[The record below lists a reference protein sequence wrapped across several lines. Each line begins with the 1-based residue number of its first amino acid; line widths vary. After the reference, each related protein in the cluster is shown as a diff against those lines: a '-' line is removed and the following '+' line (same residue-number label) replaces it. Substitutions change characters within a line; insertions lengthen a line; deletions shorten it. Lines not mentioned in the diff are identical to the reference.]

1 NRIENGGMPPPV
13 GGEVTVTVRRDS
25 RVTVADHGSGVAVPD
40 RGRVFDRFWRGEGP
54 KAEGAGLGLAIVKE
68 TMKAH
73 GGDVTVSDNV
83 GGGALFTLIFAS
95 GGQAPPVQDQ
105 SGAPPPA

>member
-40 RGRVFDRFWRGEGP
+40 RGRGFDRFWRGEGP
-54 KAEGAGLGLAIVKE
+54 KAGGAGLGLALVKE

-73 GGDVTVSDNV
+73 GGDVTGSDKV
-83 GGGALFTLIFAS
+83 GGGGPFQLTFAS
-95 GGQAPPVQDQ
+95 GEQARPVQDQ
-105 SGAPPPA
+105 SGATPPA